1 MDMVDPSVVLA
12 PYLEPLVRGRR
23 VVVLGDSSGT
33 LSASLI
39 DRGARLVHVYDPD
52 PVRAAESAARFAA
65 ERSLVIARLPDSDLA
80 VRDGAFDAVVVPD
93 LALFERPEEIVRK
106 AARLSGPHGAA
117 LFASRNL
124 EVPGATPALRGRELS
139 YYELYDTVSL
149 QFSEVR
155 MLGQA
160 PFMGYV
166 IADFAPEDE
175 PDVSV
180 DTSLME
186 RGAEEPQWF
195 LALASSRP
203 VRLDAYSIVQ
213 IPSAPGVAA
222 ASAASKALSGEL
234 ESARGRIGDLESEL
248 TTQRAA
254 LRSLEAR
261 HIDPARVEELEEQ
274 LKKSEARAG
283 DAHVRAGR
291 LEGKVRDLEEEL
303 RHQRDRAFR
312 LSRELE
318 DEKKSRTRAELEL
331 SMARRSSEL
340 PRPIEEQ
347 LPAAP
352 VVDEKLIAELEAEK
366 TRSARLQRE
375 LDDAHARIAE
385 LASDLTSARDELDDA
400 RAIQT
405 HHAER
410 VRELEAALRE
420 RDQRIVQLDSAV
432 LELEQSAAEAAARPS
447 HDDELE
453 RAQRERDEAQHLM
466 LQMRTEQENEIGRL
480 EEKLRERGGEIEKL
494 RQESARKDQLVRELV
509 VVFEQARLQGA
520 EAAPGQ
526 LVDAL
531 ASLHGQLDRLAA
543 VAAQR
548 ESELQAA
555 RWHVQ
560 ELEQQVAV
568 GRQQEP
574 EADVAHLER
583 ALAAAQS
590 ELDALR
596 KSLAQEHEARQ
607 RLESGSGMQEA
618 LADAHAQLQQQAV
631 LASAAEPPEPGSV
644 DR

>member
-23 VVVLGDSSGT
+23 VVVLGDSSGAIG
-33 LSASLI
+33 ASLI

-65 ERSLVIARLPDSDLA
+65 ERSLVIARLPETDLA
-80 VRDGAFDAVVVPD
+80 VRDGAFDAVIVPD
-93 LALFERPEEIVRK
+93 LSVFERPDEIVRR
-106 AARLSGPHGAA
+106 AARLAGTGGAA

-124 EVPGATPALRGRELS
+124 EVPGARPALRGRELS
-139 YYELYDTVSL
+139 YYELYDSVSL
-149 QFSEVR
+149 QFAEVR

-160 PFMGYV
+160 PFVGYV
-166 IADFAPEDE
+166 IADFAPDDE

-180 DTSLME
+180 DTSLMQH
-186 RGAEEPQWF
+186 GAEEPQWF
-195 LALASSRP
+195 LALASTRP

-213 IPSAPGVAA
+213 VPSAPGTAA
-222 ASAASKALSGEL
+222 ATAASKEIASEL
-234 ESARGRIGDLESEL
+234 ASARGRIGELETEL
-248 TTQRAA
+248 NTQRTA
-254 LRSLEAR
+254 LRTLEAR
-261 HIDPARVEELEEQ
+261 QVDPARVEELEEH

-331 SMARRSSEL
+331 SMARRSSDL

-347 LPAAP
+347 PAP
-352 VVDEKLIAELEAEK
+352 LVDEKTVAELEAEK
-366 TRSARLQRE
+366 ARSARLQRE

-400 RAIQT
+400 RAVQT

-410 VRELEAALRE
+410 VRELEAALRD
-420 RDQRIVQLDSAV
+420 RDARIVKLDTAV
-432 LELEQSAAEAAARPS
+432 LDLEQSAAEAAARPTR
-447 HDDELE
+447 DEDLA
-453 RAQRERDEAQHLM
+453 RANQERDDVLGVMA
-466 LQMRTEQENEIGRL
+466 QMRSEQENEVARL
-480 EEKLRERGGEIEKL
+480 EEKLRERGVEIEAL
-494 RQESARKDQLVRELV
+494 RQDSARKEQLVRELV
-509 VVFEQARLQGA
+509 VVFEQARLQGG
-520 EAAPGQ
+520 EGELPGH
-526 LVDAL
+526 LVETI

-555 RWHVQ
+555 RWRVQ
-560 ELEQQVAV
+560 ELEQQVAA

-574 EADVAHLER
+574 AADVANLER
-583 ALAAAQS
+583 ALGAAQA

-596 KSLAQEHEARQ
+596 KSLAQEHEARS
-607 RLESGSGMQEA
+607 RLESGSGVQEA

-631 LASAAEPPEPGSV
+631 LVTAAEPSDPGSV